1 MRRQSCFL
9 LLGAAAL
16 LMVTMALRAQ
26 DEPKPIIVGGFET
39 QGSVTAGYR
48 FTDIKGY
55 RPKFDEL
62 FDLQK
67 GFRLMD
73 FNISGRSKDG
83 SNSLPTVIR

>member
-16 LMVTMALRAQ
+16 TACSLALRAQ

-48 FTDIKGY
+48 FTDTKGY
-55 RPKFDEL
+55 EPKYTEL
-62 FDLQK
+62 FNLQK

-73 FNISGRSKDG
+73 FDHPQPVGAITG
-83 SNSLPTVIR
+83 